1 MITWEFLSEKASRR
15 SKMLNAIFEMK
26 FSFMWL
32 HLFPWESKQ
41 SRCLIEWACL
51 WHTPNSKIFISFWH
65 SLKSQSGTK
74 GTLFLLLLFG
84 YTYSSPLFAVLLQ
97 LLICDY
103 GDRDATSSSTHWCWP
118 HTGRPD
124 TDISPQLGPIN
135 SSEINVLLLL
145 WAWAREFFMLSSV
158 FVSEREHLARM
169 RPQMCVRGG
178 IIIWRASS
186 SHHEGNGD
194 IWIIDWN
201 NVK

>member
-41 SRCLIEWACL
+41 NRRLIEWGCP

-65 SLKSQSGTK
+65 SLKLHTGTK
-74 GTLFLLLLFG
+74 GSLFLLHLIG
-84 YTYSSPLFAVLLQ
+84 CTYSSPLFTVCCFSCVSVTTVKLNS
-97 LLICDY
+97 
-103 GDRDATSSSTHWCWP
+103 TSSSTHWGWP
-118 HTGRPD
+118 HAGRPD
-124 TDISPQLGPIN
+124 PDISPQLGPVN
-135 SSEINVLLLL
+135 TTEMRCFAVVVSLCKWVFSLHKHVSLL
-145 WAWAREFFMLSSV
+145 AS
-158 FVSEREHLARM
+158 
-169 RPQMCVRGG
+169 
-178 IIIWRASS
+178 IWHASS
-186 SHHEGNGD
+186 SHHGGNGG

>member
-41 SRCLIEWACL
+41 SRRLIEWAYP

-74 GTLFLLLLFG
+74 GTLFLFTACLAILSPPCFSCLSVTTVTLKCNTRVNLTQTALRGLAQSTGLKLMFHCCCCCEHFLLRLGLACVLTCARGEGSLFG
-84 YTYSSPLFAVLLQ
+84 MPRQA
-97 LLICDY
+97 IMK
-103 GDRDATSSSTHWCWP
+103 AT
-118 HTGRPD
+118 R
-124 TDISPQLGPIN
+124 N
-135 SSEINVLLLL
+135 
-145 WAWAREFFMLSSV
+145 
-158 FVSEREHLARM
+158 
-169 RPQMCVRGG
+169 
-178 IIIWRASS
+178 
-186 SHHEGNGD
+186 